1 MKKRVN
7 AMTDVREH
15 EAYVPAPNL
24 RPVLVALLLGM
35 LLSILDGL
43 IVNTAMP
50 TITAQLGGVGQLAWV
65 VTGYTLATAA
75 STPVWGKLGDM
86 YGRKR
91 TYLWSIGIFLA
102 GSALAGTAQSMTALI
117 GFRVVQGLGGG
128 GLMTGAFAIF
138 GDLIPL
144 RERGRYSGM
153 MASTS
158 GVAMVVGPLVGGLI
172 TDHLG
177 WRWIFYINLIPGVIA
192 FAMIAALLK
201 LPHRSS
207 TARVDYPG
215 AVLLTAA
222 VVGVALISTWGGGTY
237 GWFSP
242 VILTLALLTVV
253 SALAFG
259 FVERRAAAPML
270 PLDIFRNVNFSLIT
284 LVSFVLGVV
293 MYGAMTFLPIFQQAV
308 QGASA
313 TNSGLLLLPVVLAMT
328 LVSLFGRRITRSGRL
343 RRFVVLGSVLI
354 TAGLLLLSR
363 MDAGTSRVTTGAFMA
378 VYGIGAGLLMQTTM
392 LIAQNSAERRNLGV
406 ATSTATLSRTIGGS
420 IGISLMGVLFNH
432 QIASTLSHGT
442 GAAAA
447 GGHGGVRLD
456 ASALARMPEALRSLY
471 QHAVAA
477 GAQHVFLFG
486 AAATAIGI
494 VAAYFVKDVPLGA
507 GPAAEPRP
515 GPADQS
521 TTSGP
526 LVPDGA

>member
-1 MKKRVN
+1 
-7 AMTDVREH
+7 MTDIREH

-177 WRWIFYINLIPGVIA
+177 WRWIFYINLIPGAIA
-192 FAMIAALLK
+192 FTMIAALLK
-201 LPHRSS
+201 LPQRSS

-222 VVGVALISTWGGGTY
+222 VVGVALISTWSGGTY
-237 GWFSP
+237 AWFSP
-242 VILTLALLTVV
+242 VIVILALLTVV

-293 MYGAMTFLPIFQQAV
+293 MYGAMTFLPIFQQSV

-432 QIASTLSHGT
+432 QIASTVSHGT
-442 GAAAA
+442 GATAA

-507 GPAAEPRP
+507 GPAELRP

-521 TTSGP
+521 TTNGP